1 MSVQE
6 RTDIEF
12 SGFADGRCLS
22 SRSFQ
27 AGLGVV
33 LVNADGELVIEVMP
47 KSVWMD
53 LCECRIHCTH
63 SSEDL
68 AIERRDR
75 QRLAPSKALVM
86 RDEQVRVSPGG
97 SDLDADRK
105 STRLNSSQ

>member
-1 MSVQE
+1 MVIFFFFKQNTAYEMRIS
-6 RTDIEF
+6 DW
-12 SGFADGRCLS
+12 S
-22 SRSFQ
+22 SDVCSSD
-27 AGLGVV
+27 L
-33 LVNADGELVIEVMP
+33 LVIEVMP